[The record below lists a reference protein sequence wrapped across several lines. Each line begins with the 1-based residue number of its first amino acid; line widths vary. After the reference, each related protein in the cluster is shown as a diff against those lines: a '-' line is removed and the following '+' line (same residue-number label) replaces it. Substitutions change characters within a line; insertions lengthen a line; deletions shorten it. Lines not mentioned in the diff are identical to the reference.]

1 MKNRQPVFDFTDENP
16 VITHGK
22 NRYRDILSGR
32 ASLTLVQGRL
42 TVHEL
47 NVAGVNQSAGFA
59 PGERLLAVN
68 PATNSFL
75 EVRVTFSKSAPDGC
89 FICTPY
95 VRETLGLEDGENAVF
110 TRYVENKYT
119 NVMVQRIDNIRE
131 NNLVVSPEDAFG
143 LSAAFDRSPC
153 GLFEVLN
160 AQTGENMI
168 VKREHIIVDPGLPR
182 GSVRFNRKQRLWLG
196 LELPSKLAVTQWKTV
211 CESLES
217 ANRAEDLEL
226 IKTIYPGDE
235 HLVSEDAD
243 YIAKRRAQKLL
254 NDILGTDIRVLP
266 VIESIDNP
274 DRRGV
279 LRRLS
284 DFYVGKSTVSL
295 MCRRPYDPDEGSDIV
310 RMTAS
315 NMSLLGIDP
324 MDRVF
329 LRYRKK
335 SVSCRVLELDDKD
348 AFLTTNIP
356 VSPELVIGVPA
367 HLRKKLGVTDLS
379 SSIKVDR
386 DTGFIFRR
394 SFNEQIVPILL
405 TLFTTQLF
413 ADKSKIISALL
424 SIVAIP
430 VVLYFNLSS
439 KRNMRS

>member
-1 MKNRQPVFDFTDENP
+1 
-16 VITHGK
+16 
-22 NRYRDILSGR
+22 
-32 ASLTLVQGRL
+32 
-42 TVHEL
+42 
-47 NVAGVNQSAGFA
+47 
-59 PGERLLAVN
+59 
-68 PATNSFL
+68 
-75 EVRVTFSKSAPDGC
+75 
-89 FICTPY
+89 
-95 VRETLGLEDGENAVF
+95 
-110 TRYVENKYT
+110 
-119 NVMVQRIDNIRE
+119 
-131 NNLVVSPEDAFG
+131 
-143 LSAAFDRSPC
+143 
-153 GLFEVLN
+153 
-160 AQTGENMI
+160 
-168 VKREHIIVDPGLPR
+168 
-182 GSVRFNRKQRLWLG
+182 
-196 LELPSKLAVTQWKTV
+196 
-211 CESLES
+211 
-217 ANRAEDLEL
+217 
-226 IKTIYPGDE
+226 
-235 HLVSEDAD
+235 
-243 YIAKRRAQKLL
+243 
-254 NDILGTDIRVLP
+254 
-266 VIESIDNP
+266 
-274 DRRGV
+274 
-279 LRRLS
+279 
-284 DFYVGKSTVSL
+284 

-413 ADKSKIISALL
+413 ADKSIIISALL